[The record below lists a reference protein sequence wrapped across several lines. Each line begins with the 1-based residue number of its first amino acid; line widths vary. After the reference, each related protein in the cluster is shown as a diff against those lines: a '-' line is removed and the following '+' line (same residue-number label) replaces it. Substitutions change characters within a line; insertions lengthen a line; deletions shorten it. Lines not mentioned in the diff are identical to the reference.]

1 MHRNKPTHPLSP
13 SFPPSL
19 SFPNSFPGLYESLH
33 HKVRGQW
40 DVEVWAQYLAYRA
53 KLTNLPWDPNHGEV
67 TAQKKAELKAAI
79 AAKAGTTLEALG
91 WSK

>member
-1 MHRNKPTHPLSP
+1 M
-13 SFPPSL
+13 
-19 SFPNSFPGLYESLH
+19 
-33 HKVRGQW
+33 
-40 DVEVWAQYLAYRA
+40 EVWAQYLAYRA